1 LCVASGGAVVPDGTD
16 DIEEPEV
23 PEMDDDMPDAPAAET
38 VLPHPSSHPRLS
50 EIGEINEITLVYL

>member
-1 LCVASGGAVVPDGTD
+1 VPDGTD